1 MLLCASCTGTGTGT
15 FTGTENSGTWSSSGV
30 SSLAVPVTPR
40 NRRPLRWAGG
50 LLTALALA
58 NLARADEEPIDLSY
72 RAYEGCPSERQFL
85 EQVVGRAAK
94 TLVASERAR
103 GRKFVVTVAPQRK
116 EAIGKLEIVAGE
128 TTASREVTGANC
140 TEVVSA
146 LALFTALAID
156 PNASM
161 EPAPSSPAH
170 DETGDAAAPPA
181 PSASSS
187 ASPLLAKAPTSDEAI
202 PEIRIDGTKRN
213 RQLLA
218 GAHALGLG
226 AFDGGSA
233 TPSAAWGGAVFA
245 QWITAGFGAYRLNG
259 AYFVKSEN
267 DQATFR
273 LFTGRLDAC
282 PLDFSLRPSIVLE
295 PCLAFELG
303 RVEATAKRTATIASS
318 TQRRW
323 WVAGDVLGRLRYG
336 LLPGVFAELEG
347 GLSVPFTRH
356 VFILGTETDVR
367 GQVHRVPVLGWVVGL
382 GLGARIL

>member
-1 MLLCASCTGTGTGT
+1 
-15 FTGTENSGTWSSSGV
+15 
-30 SSLAVPVTPR
+30 
-40 NRRPLRWAGG
+40 
-50 LLTALALA
+50 LTALALA
-58 NLARADEEPIDLSY
+58 ALARADEEPIDLSY

-103 GRKFVVTVAPQRK
+103 GRKFVVTVVPVRK
-116 EAIGKLEIVAGE
+116 DAVGKLEIVSGE
-128 TTASREVTGANC
+128 STASREVTGANC

-161 EPAPSSPAH
+161 EPGPSISAH
-170 DETGDAAAPPA
+170 DETSDAAAPA
-181 PSASSS
+181 QSASVS
-187 ASPLLAKAPTSDEAI
+187 AISGLPKVPPSDEASRSA
-202 PEIRIDGTKRN
+202 PEARIDERARN
-213 RQLLA
+213 RLLA
-218 GAHALGLG
+218 GADALGLG

-233 TPSAAWGGAVFA
+233 TPSVAWGGDVFA
-245 QWITAGFGAYRLNG
+245 QWISSGFGAYRLKG

-273 LFTGRLDAC
+273 LFTGRLDGC
-282 PLDFSLRPSIVLE
+282 PLELSLRPSIVLE

-303 RVEATAKRTATIASS
+303 RVEATAKSSATIASS

-323 WVAGDVLGRLRYG
+323 WMAGDVLGRFRYS

-347 GLSVPFTRH
+347 GLSVPFTRY
-356 VFILGTETDVR
+356 VFVLGTETDAR
-367 GQVHRVPVLGWVVGL
+367 GQVHRIPALGWVVGL

>member
-1 MLLCASCTGTGTGT
+1 
-15 FTGTENSGTWSSSGV
+15 
-30 SSLAVPVTPR
+30 
-40 NRRPLRWAGG
+40 
-50 LLTALALA
+50 LTALGLA
-58 NLARADEEPIDLSY
+58 TLARADEEPIDLSY

-116 EAIGKLEIVAGE
+116 EAVGKLEIVSGE

-140 TEVVSA
+140 NEVVSA

-170 DETGDAAAPPA
+170 DETSDAGAPPA

-187 ASPLLAKAPTSDEAI
+187 AAPLLTKAPPLDETGGP
-202 PEIRIDGTKRN
+202 PERINGNARN
-213 RQLLA
+213 RHLLA

-226 AFDGGSA
+226 AFVGGSA
-233 TPSAAWGGAVFA
+233 TPSVAWGGALFA
-245 QWITAGFGAYRLNG
+245 QWSTLGFGAYRLNG

-267 DQATFR
+267 DQASFR

-282 PLDFSLRPSIVLE
+282 PLDFSPRPSIVLE

-303 RVEATAKRTATIASS
+303 RVEATAKSTASIAASS
-318 TQRRW
+318 QRRW
-323 WVAGDVLGRLRYG
+323 WVAGDLLGRLRYS

-347 GLSVPFTRH
+347 GLSVPFTRY

-367 GQVHRVPVLGWVVGL
+367 GQVHRVPALGWVVGL